1 MSENYCNELIR
12 WLCEE
17 PGRDVQ
23 EDAAFLYLGAML
35 GEGFD
40 ASKFHQAW
48 SEATVICRNIP
59 TLLPA

>member
-1 MSENYCNELIR
+1 MSENYCAELIR

-23 EDAAFLYLGAML
+23 DDAAFLHLGAMF

-40 ASKFHQAW
+40 ASEFHQAW
-48 SEATVICRNIP
+48 SEATMIYRNIP
-59 TLLPA
+59 TLTPA